1 MGILA
6 RSSKL
11 SSRGLRA
18 RNEGL
23 PHTTEFQTTFNA
35 KASCPKHNRGLV
47 LPFTLRHGEFRSASL
62 AQSGSRVLSKV
73 KKALWSF
80 ANARSNEIEILPKLD
95 KDFYNHPFSFLSTP
109 TDFMFVVHVPAVETT
124 TFLKWYLTTPIP
136 IKKRNASEYYLTRH
150 PDFVFKN
157 EHVSWVGALG
167 VGQYCKTGFS
177 VTSVT
182 RCWNKK

>member
-1 MGILA
+1 MISQDVDLTP
-6 RSSKL
+6 KVL
-11 SSRGLRA
+11 SDAIEHLQDRA
-18 RNEGL
+18 NVAFSTWTL
-23 PHTTEFQTTFNA
+23 
-35 KASCPKHNRGLV
+35 
-47 LPFTLRHGEFRSASL
+47 FTNFGHFSL

-109 TDFMFVVHVPAVETT
+109 TDFMFVVHVPAVETA

-157 EHVSWVGALG
+157 EHVSWVGALV
-167 VGQYCKTGFS
+167 VGQYCKTGFT